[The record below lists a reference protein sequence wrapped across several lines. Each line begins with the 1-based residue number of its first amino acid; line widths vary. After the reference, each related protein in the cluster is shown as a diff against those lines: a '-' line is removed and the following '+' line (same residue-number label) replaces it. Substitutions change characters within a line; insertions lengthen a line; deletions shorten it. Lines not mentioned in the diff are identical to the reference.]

1 MKGRGQR
8 GKKKKNNISR
18 GNGSQAS
25 PWSKDTKSLP
35 RGGRRNNLVSV
46 YVLPRQQSRFCCC
59 WDDGLDGFTCRDR
72 NEAVGGF
79 LWVLDFSVDQS
90 DCVISCLP
98 FSREGKPPSRK
109 RASGFL
115 LLLLL
120 PSLSRLFFFILSQ
133 KGGGGGKRRET
144 KKRDSEKWGKL
155 VRRRIRKTMAAL
167 AELIACR
174 YCRLAVRRVARAA
187 QYVPRSL
194 PSSSLSKG
202 LRQSPRFLF

>member
-1 MKGRGQR
+1 MWSRRPLAGQVRVFGIQKCRKVKENPGEWSQVKRVRWKSRLHQDILSPPSAPPLSKRGNRENEGGIGVVKGRGQR
-8 GKKKKNNISR
+8 GKKKKNNISP

-46 YVLPRQQSRFCCC
+46 YVLARRFCCC

-109 RASGFL
+109 RASGFCCCCCRRCL
-115 LLLLL
+115 GC
-120 PSLSRLFFFILSQ
+120 FFYTKP
-133 KGGGGGKRRET
+133 KG
-144 KKRDSEKWGKL
+144 
-155 VRRRIRKTMAAL
+155 RRR
-167 AELIACR
+167 
-174 YCRLAVRRVARAA
+174 
-187 QYVPRSL
+187 
-194 PSSSLSKG
+194 
-202 LRQSPRFLF
+202 